1 MKIFVYIYNIIIF
14 IYLDNYVSLPI
25 TSGHTNCVADISW
38 SDDYSYFISS
48 SKDMTT
54 RLFSQSKLHNNC
66 YFELAR
72 PQIHGHSINS
82 LTTLS
87 NYKYVSGSDEKI
99 LRVFTSPQRFIQ
111 LYSLVKDKDITKEL
125 NDYNERPIAAY
136 IPELGLS
143 NKGYMKSAEE
153 IKEYNEIG
161 GVSSVPPIPNQ
172 LNHIPYEQDL
182 NLGTI
187 WPEENTLYGHKNN
200 IIYVTS
206 NNDKSL
212 IASSCTVYN
221 NIYLY
226 FIFIRVEI
234 VKVE

>member
-1 MKIFVYIYNIIIF
+1 
-14 IYLDNYVSLPI
+14 
-25 TSGHTNCVADISW
+25 
-38 SDDYSYFISS
+38 
-48 SKDMTT
+48 MTT
-54 RLFSQSKLHNNC
+54 RLFSEVKFHNNNC

-82 LTTLS
+82 LTTLN

-111 LYSLVKDKDITKEL
+111 LYSLVKDKDITNEL
-125 NDYNERPIAAY
+125 SDYNERPIAAY

-143 NKGYMKSAEE
+143 NKGYMQAEAAAEEEE

-161 GVSSVPPIPNQ
+161 GISSVPPIPRQ

-206 NNDKSL
+206 NSDKSL
-212 IASSCTVYN
+212 IASSCTVY
-221 NIYLY
+221 IYIYIVY
-226 FIFIRVEI
+226 FYFYLFIYIYIIYIYRVEI